1 MPSRANHLCSL
12 MVGAVKAVN
21 KFGNYIPMLQ
31 GFGLGVGIDRMSFDI
46 GRKSLTVD
54 YSIVDEQEEDEMR
67 QTPKGMD
74 DIRAKKERR
83 RLEKSVEFVLPNLSS
98 WDVQMITRASSSPA
112 AATPWTVNVYRD
124 TDIAHDQDQLLL
136 RTRHASPP
144 SSHAIIK
151 VKLVIEAAAGPI
163 GLLRLNGTPHP
174 IENLEAR
181 DPTSMMIPE
190 QLLQDASNAGALSF
204 QTPFSGQAPFS
215 DDMSRTVS
223 TRVPPGGRTEGGQ
236 KSILK
241 LVRRNYVY
249 FASLLQEPEVK

>member
-1 MPSRANHLCSL
+1 

-21 KFGNYIPMLQ
+21 KFGNFIPMLQ
-31 GFGLGVGIDRMSFDI
+31 GFGLGVGIDRMAFDV
-46 GRKSLTVD
+46 GRKSLTID
-54 YSIVDEQEEDEMR
+54 YSIVDEQEDDEIR

-83 RLEKSVEFVLPNLSS
+83 RLEKSVEFVLPKLSS

-112 AATPWTVNVYRD
+112 AATPWTVNVYQD

-136 RTRHASPP
+136 RTRHAPPP
-144 SSHAIIK
+144 SSHAIVK
-151 VKLVIEAAAGPI
+151 VKLVIEAAAGSA

-174 IENLEAR
+174 IDNLEAR
-181 DPTSMMIPE
+181 DPTSTMIPE
-190 QLLQDASNAGALSF
+190 QLLQDAWNAGALSF
-204 QTPFSGQAPFS
+204 QTPFSGQTPFS
-215 DDMSRTVS
+215 DDVSRTMS
-223 TRVPPGGRTEGGQ
+223 TRIPAGGRTEGSQ

>member
-1 MPSRANHLCSL
+1 MPSRTNHLCSL

-21 KFGNYIPMLQ
+21 KFAGHIPMLQ
-31 GFGLGVGIDRMSFDI
+31 GFGLGVGIDRMAFDV
-46 GRKSLTVD
+46 GRKSLAID
-54 YSIVDEQEEDEMR
+54 YSIVDEEEEDETR
-67 QTPKGMD
+67 QPPKGMD
-74 DIRAKKERR
+74 DIRAKKERK
-83 RLEKSVEFVLPNLSS
+83 RLDKSVEFVLPKQSS
-98 WDVQMITRASSSPA
+98 WDVQMIARTSSSSST
-112 AATPWTVNVYRD
+112 ATPWTVNVYRD

-144 SSHAIIK
+144 SSHAIVK
-151 VKLVIEAAAGPI
+151 VKLVIEAAAGPS

-174 IENLEAR
+174 IESLEVR
-181 DPTSMMIPE
+181 DPTSMTIPE

-204 QTPFSGQAPFS
+204 QTPSSGQIPVS
-215 DDMSRTVS
+215 DDASRTMSV
-223 TRVPPGGRTEGGQ
+223 RTSGNRSEGSQ